1 MVTPITYK
9 SLTIVPI
16 PAEKIRRVGIAQLG
30 GLTMGEWYARQ
41 TDRPDAMLNGSLWDN
56 KGAIGT
62 IWKDGQLQRNEGG
75 GFGIGEAG
83 SGWAFG
89 EPWEQKWE
97 NYITGTPALIRGGK
111 ATGDHMPLERDEI
124 ARTRRSAICGAGLI
138 FYMVTGKNLTLAE
151 FTTQLQEFGMYQAL
165 NLDGGGSS
173 RMMLD
178 GVPINAPTD
187 NRRCPNAVAVWLVKG
202 SDKETE
208 DKKEEEGESKMK
220 SIYLSPS
227 TQENN
232 VGAGSYGTEERRMNE
247 IMDLI
252 ENQLRGKYILYRN
265 RPEMSL
271 RQVVADSN
279 AKNPDLHFALHSN
292 AGGSRGTECWICA
305 KGGQAEKFAN
315 LLYKKVAPLT
325 PTKDRGV
332 KVSSSLYE
340 VNKTRAPATIL
351 EIDFHDNAQ
360 TAQWIIDNKTAVAHA
375 CVQAI
380 MEFFGDAA
388 SVPEQPEEKPME
400 KWYEKELRE
409 AVAMGITDGT
419 RPEDTATRA
428 EAAIMVL
435 RAVKAM
441 KGGN

>member
-1 MVTPITYK
+1 MVTPTYYK
-9 SLTIVPI
+9 NLTIVPI
-16 PAEKIRRVGIAQLG
+16 PTEKIRRVGIVNLG
-30 GLTMGEWYARQ
+30 GLTMGEWYDRQ
-41 TDRPDAMLNGSLWDN
+41 TDKPDAMLNGSLWDS

-62 IWKDGQLQRNEGG
+62 IWLDGQLVRNEGG
-75 GFGIGEAG
+75 GFGIGEVG
-83 SGWAFG
+83 NGWAFG
-89 EPWEQKWE
+89 EPWEQPWT
-97 NYITGTPALIRGGK
+97 NYITGTPALIRSGK
-111 ATGDHMPLERDEI
+111 ATGAHMPLERDEV
-124 ARTRRSAICGAGLI
+124 ARTRRSAVCGAGLHL
-138 FYMVTGKNLTLAE
+138 YLVTGQGLTLRE
-151 FTTQLQEFGMYQAL
+151 FTEQLQAFGMYQAL

-173 RMMLD
+173 RLMVRGD
-178 GVPINAPTD
+178 AINAPTD

-202 SDKETE
+202 SDTETE

-247 IMDLI
+247 IMDII

-271 RQVVADSN
+271 QQVVADSN

-292 AGGSRGTECWICA
+292 AGGGLGAECWICA

-315 LLYKKVAPLT
+315 LLYKKVGALT
-325 PTKDRGV
+325 PTADRGV
-332 KVSSSLYE
+332 KVSTSLYE
-340 VNKTRAPATIL
+340 VNKTKAPAAIL

-360 TAQWIIDNKTAVAHA
+360 AAQWIVNNKAAVADA

-380 MEFFGDAA
+380 MEFFGDT
-388 SVPEQPEEKPME
+388 VPEEKPME
-400 KWYEKELRE
+400 KWYEKELQE

-419 RPEDTATRA
+419 RPEDGCTRA

-435 RAVKAM
+435 RAAKA
-441 KGGN
+441 KKEEN

>member
-1 MVTPITYK
+1 MKPTYYK
-9 SLTIVPI
+9 NLTIVPI
-16 PAEKIRRVGIAQLG
+16 PTEKIRRVGIVNLG
-30 GLTMGEWYARQ
+30 GLTMGEWYEKQ
-41 TDRPDAMLNGSLWDN
+41 TDKPDAMINGSLWDS

-75 GFGIGEAG
+75 GFGIGEVG
-83 SGWAFG
+83 NGWAFG
-89 EPWEQKWE
+89 EPWEQPWE
-97 NYITGTPALIRGGK
+97 NYITGTPALIRAGK
-111 ATGDHMPLERDEI
+111 ATGDHMPLERDEV
-124 ARTRRSAICGAGLI
+124 ASTRRSAVCGAGL
-138 FYMVTGKNLTLAE
+138 FLYLVTGHGLTLKQ
-151 FTTQLQEFGMYQAL
+151 FTEQLQAFGMYQAL

-173 RMMLD
+173 RLMV
-178 GVPINAPTD
+178 GGKAINAPTD
-187 NRRCPNAVAVWLVKG
+187 NRRCPNAVAVWLVKE
-202 SDKETE
+202 SDTETE

-271 RQVVADSN
+271 QQVVADSN

-292 AGGSRGTECWICA
+292 AGGGLGTECWICA
-305 KGGQAEKFAN
+305 RGGKAEKFAN
-315 LLYKKVAPLT
+315 LLYKKVGALT

-332 KVSSSLYE
+332 KVSTSLTE
-340 VNKTRAPATIL
+340 VNKTKAPAVIL

-360 TAQWIIDNKTAVAHA
+360 AAQWIVDNKAAVADA

-380 MEFFGDAA
+380 MEFFGDT
-388 SVPEQPEEKPME
+388 VPEQPEEKPME

-419 RPEDTATRA
+419 RPEDACTRA

-435 RAVKAM
+435 RAK